1 MEETGIKEK
10 LKAKIISDID
20 MSAEIM
26 DEDIG
31 RVIDKCI
38 LEESENTYIP
48 LKEKVQLRIELFN
61 SLRRLDVLTELLE
74 DDEITEIMVN
84 GPDNIYIEKSG
95 HLIKTD
101 KSFESEERLR
111 SVVQQIVAGCNR
123 RINESS
129 PIVDARLKD
138 GSRVN
143 IVQNPVSLCGP
154 VITIRRFP
162 DKPVDMERLIELES
176 LDKNVAFLLQILVES
191 GFNIFI
197 SGGTGSGKTTFLN
210 ALSNYIPKEERIITI
225 EDSAEL
231 QIQGVSNL
239 VRLEAKNANLEGEN
253 AVTIRDLIKTSLRM
267 RPDRIIVGE
276 VRDAAAIDMLAAMGT
291 GHDGSLSTGHA
302 NSAADMISRLETMVL
317 MGMDIPIA
325 AVRGQIASA
334 VDIIIH
340 LGRLRD
346 GTRRVLSIEEV
357 NGMTEGNVKLNSLFE
372 FVETGEE
379 NGRLKGVLK
388 KMNDII
394 NVSKLES
401 LKCTGRHTVRYK
413 PYIPGTGWYVFT
425 FLYLGVIGIIC
436 GFLFYDALW
445 GTVFTIPYLAY
456 IYRKLKKDFV
466 AGRKRQLKEEF
477 KNVISGVSGSLQAGY
492 SIENAFLYALSEIKS
507 DETAGKLLEEDLR
520 LLING
525 MQCGKGLE
533 RGLKEL
539 GDKSNIEE
547 IKELAYLVKT
557 AGIYGGNL
565 IRLMG
570 QCTRSMTEKSITELE
585 IHTMIASKRLEGKIM
600 SVIPFFIM
608 LYLRLTGVSY
618 IDVLYKTVWGH
629 VFMTICLAGIV
640 LTSISIDKIINSLK
654 G

>member
-317 MGMDIPIA
+317 MGMDIA

-388 KMNDII
+388 MNDII

-401 LKCTGRHTVRYK
+401 
-413 PYIPGTGWYVFT
+413 
-425 FLYLGVIGIIC
+425 
-436 GFLFYDALW
+436 
-445 GTVFTIPYLAY
+445 
-456 IYRKLKKDFV
+456 
-466 AGRKRQLKEEF
+466 
-477 KNVISGVSGSLQAGY
+477 S
-492 SIENAFLYALSEIKS
+492 
-507 DETAGKLLEEDLR
+507 GKLEMYREAY
-520 LLING
+520 
-525 MQCGKGLE
+525 C
-533 RGLKEL
+533 
-539 GDKSNIEE
+539 E
-547 IKELAYLVKT
+547 I
-557 AGIYGGNL
+557 
-565 IRLMG
+565 
-570 QCTRSMTEKSITELE
+570 
-585 IHTMIASKRLEGKIM
+585 
-600 SVIPFFIM
+600 
-608 LYLRLTGVSY
+608 
-618 IDVLYKTVWGH
+618 
-629 VFMTICLAGIV
+629 
-640 LTSISIDKIINSLK
+640 
-654 G
+654 

>member
-401 LKCTGRHTVRYK
+401 
-413 PYIPGTGWYVFT
+413 
-425 FLYLGVIGIIC
+425 
-436 GFLFYDALW
+436 
-445 GTVFTIPYLAY
+445 
-456 IYRKLKKDFV
+456 
-466 AGRKRQLKEEF
+466 
-477 KNVISGVSGSLQAGY
+477 S
-492 SIENAFLYALSEIKS
+492 
-507 DETAGKLLEEDLR
+507 GKLEMYREAY
-520 LLING
+520 
-525 MQCGKGLE
+525 C
-533 RGLKEL
+533 
-539 GDKSNIEE
+539 E
-547 IKELAYLVKT
+547 I
-557 AGIYGGNL
+557 
-565 IRLMG
+565 
-570 QCTRSMTEKSITELE
+570 
-585 IHTMIASKRLEGKIM
+585 
-600 SVIPFFIM
+600 
-608 LYLRLTGVSY
+608 
-618 IDVLYKTVWGH
+618 
-629 VFMTICLAGIV
+629 
-640 LTSISIDKIINSLK
+640 
-654 G
+654 